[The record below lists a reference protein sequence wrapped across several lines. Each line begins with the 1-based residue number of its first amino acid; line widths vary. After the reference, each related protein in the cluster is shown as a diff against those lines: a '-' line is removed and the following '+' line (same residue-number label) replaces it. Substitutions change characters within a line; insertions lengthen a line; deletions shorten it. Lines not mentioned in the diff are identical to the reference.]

1 MDAEYPFL
9 PGEGSPSKD
18 ILLLINVPSG
28 VNLSLGF
35 VWGHIGEVAKGIND
49 LVLEGITRTQN
60 QIYCM
65 YINLFIYIH
74 IHTYI
79 HIYMCVY
86 MYVYIYIY
94 IYIYIYMYTFI
105 YIHVYINICIY
116 AYVYIYIYEY
126 IYIYMYIYIY
136 IYTCIHVHVCR
147 YIYIYS
153 YMDSKY
159 FLLRSQNDIL
169 MPLYIRKSQTV
180 SNATNKFSPRAIIN
194 ASIFIYIYTHI
205 YIQHIRICTYIYRSQ
220 KDIYS
225 HTS

>member
-1 MDAEYPFL
+1 VNSRAYSRSVDAEYPFL

-60 QIYCM
+60 QIYYM

-94 IYIYIYMYTFI
+94 IYIYT
-105 YIHVYINICIY
+105 N
-116 AYVYIYIYEY
+116 
-126 IYIYMYIYIY
+126 
-136 IYTCIHVHVCR
+136 
-147 YIYIYS
+147 
-153 YMDSKY
+153 SKDN
-159 FLLRSQNDIL
+159 LIPNS
-169 MPLYIRKSQTV
+169 T
-180 SNATNKFSPRAIIN
+180 
-194 ASIFIYIYTHI
+194 SITR
-205 YIQHIRICTYIYRSQ
+205 Q
-220 KDIYS
+220 D
-225 HTS
+225 